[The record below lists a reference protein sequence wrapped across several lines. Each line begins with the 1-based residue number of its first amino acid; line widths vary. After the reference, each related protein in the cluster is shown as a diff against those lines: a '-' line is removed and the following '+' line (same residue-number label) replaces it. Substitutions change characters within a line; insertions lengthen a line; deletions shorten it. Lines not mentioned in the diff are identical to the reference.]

1 MVRFDARRLAPQG
14 AGVATTVVERRALL
28 AGSGLFDPE
37 YYLARHPDVAASA
50 YEPFE
55 HYLLYGADENRRPS
69 ERFDPDYYRSQ
80 CASQGIDPGNCVLHY
95 LAVGRA
101 AGLAATSLEFTL
113 RHSGVPVLNLAHK
126 FESWG
131 RDCEFG
137 LVQRALGAEPNDLFR
152 FSDPTPEVLVKLIRT
167 GFADYGEKC
176 YIALDEQQPRREWF
190 IVDHDT
196 RTSRHS
202 RIFEGDLPKDKV
214 QELALFWTRL
224 LREKAG
230 RDIAEANKIYVMK
243 SSQGDLTEDA
253 VVEVVQALRSKGRG
267 WVMWVEAGDPP
278 GRCEIA
284 MDGLLRAR
292 IDRLCVRGHEYE
304 FSLAGWLTVMCEAWN
319 TLFQRGLTAL

>member
-1 MVRFDARRLAPQG
+1 MARFDARRLAPQG
-14 AGVATTVVERRALL
+14 AGVATRVVERRALL

-37 YYLARHPDVAASA
+37 YYLARNPDVAASA

-55 HYLLYGADENRRPS
+55 HYVLYGADENRRPS
-69 ERFDPDYYRSQ
+69 ESFDPDFYRSQ
-80 CASQGIDPGNCVLHY
+80 CASRGIDPGNCLLHY
-95 LAVGRA
+95 LAIGRA
-101 AGLAATSLEFTL
+101 AGLAATSHEFTL
-113 RHSGVPVLNLAHK
+113 RHSGVPVLNLAHR

-137 LVQRALGAEPNDLFR
+137 LVQRALGIEPNDLFR

-202 RIFEGDLPKDKV
+202 RIFEGDLPKEKV

-253 VVEVVQALRSKGRG
+253 VIEVVRALRSKGRG
-267 WVMWVEAGDPP
+267 WVMWVEAGEPP
-278 GRCEIA
+278 GHCEIT
-284 MDGLLRAR
+284 MEGLLRAR

-319 TLFQRGLTAL
+319 TLFRQGLTAL